1 MEQILAY
8 GILQNKYVEINE
20 QAGLQAMG
28 KSPSV
33 GVAVSG
39 VFILR
44 MENLNSIFP
53 LALPCLPWFQ
63 QMWLSEL
70 TKWAIYYKDSDLT
83 IVFNKCE
90 IKNVYMI
97 PKFWHMPSGKVYLL
111 PVGIL
116 KLVFNFHFRVYLE
129 QCVLPIFGMPGF
141 HMLIRPAICLRDLL
155 LT

>member
-33 GVAVSG
+33 GVAVIG

-53 LALPCLPWFQ
+53 LALPCLAF
-63 QMWLSEL
+63 
-70 TKWAIYYKDSDLT
+70 
-83 IVFNKCE
+83 
-90 IKNVYMI
+90 
-97 PKFWHMPSGKVYLL
+97 
-111 PVGIL
+111 
-116 KLVFNFHFRVYLE
+116 
-129 QCVLPIFGMPGF
+129 PGF
-141 HMLIRPAICLRDLL
+141 SRCGCQS
-155 LT
+155 